1 METTTPA
8 TLPPVKQ
15 QNTTETT
22 KRSLEADLKSLTT
35 KLDKYEDIYISG
47 NYKDEAFMK
56 ESIAYY
62 REQVLAARTA
72 LRDYVNTL
80 KGSL

>member
-1 METTTPA
+1 METITTPTPA
-8 TLPPVKQ
+8 PQKQ

-22 KRSLEADLKSLTT
+22 KRSLEADLKSLTM
-35 KLDKYEDIYISG
+35 KLDKYEDIYIAG
-47 NYKDEAFMK
+47 TYKDEAFMK

-72 LRDYVNTL
+72 LRDYVSTL
-80 KGSL
+80 KGAL